1 MIRFGITGIP
11 LSCKGRTLL
20 DAVVDIHSMGLS
32 ALEVQFL
39 RLKTDERLIDLH
51 EVGKSPKELKN
62 EIVLEVLKKGDPEN
76 ISYDINK
83 PLEKEDIIKFLA
95 PSTTVS
101 LANDYEEIEHIS
113 KISKDV
119 DVTLHMHSPYYISF
133 TESRELYNRSIQV
146 TKWSLILANALKAE
160 DIIIELGMLSPT
172 EGKKPILKALDELK
186 KWMKKMSLKI
196 KIGVTTTPKKELFGS
211 IDEIFELCKSD
222 SMFFPVLNF
231 SYIYARNPE
240 LFKSPEKMQEIIS
253 KAYELSQQKLYIQF
267 SGVEMKNNEL
277 RLTPLKRSVLKFD
290 IIADILAKNNYEATV
305 ISTSPLLEHD
315 AIYMKQTY
323 EKIIAKNIEKK
334 KVIKEHVNTDKVVNK
349 SNKDLPKSKNKSNIN
364 INKNTKI
371 KLEKKESKI
380 KNNDMITTKN
390 KKSKIN
396 KDVNTQNKS
405 RSKKVEKKENKKGN
419 AYNKRKKWDNAK
431 GKEKKNVEKSS
442 KKRNEKK
449 TIKKSKK

>member
-39 RLKTDERLIDLH
+39 RLKTDERLIDPH
-51 EVGKSPKELKN
+51 EVGKPPRELKN
-62 EIVLEVLKKGDPEN
+62 EIVLEVLKNGDPEN
-76 ISYDINK
+76 ISYDINR
-83 PLEKEDIIKFLA
+83 PLEKDDIIKFLA

-133 TESRELYNRSIQV
+133 TESRELYNRSMQV
-146 TKWSLILANALKAE
+146 TKWSLILANALKA
-160 DIIIELGMLSPT
+160 DDLIIELGMLSPT

-186 KWMKKMSLKI
+186 KWMKKMSLNI
-196 KIGVTTTPKKELFGS
+196 RIGVTTTPKKELFGS
-211 IDEIFELCKSD
+211 IEEIFDLCKSD
-222 SMFFPVLNF
+222 SMFFPALNF

-240 LFKSPEKMQEIIS
+240 LFKSPEKIQEIIS
-253 KAYELSQQKLYIQF
+253 KAYELSQQKLYIQY
-267 SGVEMKNNEL
+267 SGVEIKNNEL
-277 RLTPLKRSVLKFD
+277 ILTPLKRSVLKFD

-334 KVIKEHVNTDKVVNK
+334 KVIKEHVNVEKQVNK
-349 SNKDLPKSKNKSNIN
+349 SNKSSPKIKNKSNIN
-364 INKNTKI
+364 INKSTEI
-371 KLEKKESKI
+371 DLEKKESIHK
-380 KNNDMITTKN
+380 KNDMISTKN

-396 KDVNTQNKS
+396 KSVNAQNKLTG
-405 RSKKVEKKENKKGN
+405 KKIEKKENKKGDHIT
-419 AYNKRKKWDNAK
+419 RKKENTITS
-431 GKEKKNVEKSS
+431 KEKKKGGESS

-449 TIKKSKK
+449 VIKKSKK

>member
-39 RLKTDERLIDLH
+39 RLKTDERLIDPH
-51 EVGKSPKELKN
+51 EVGKPPRELKN
-62 EIVLEVLKKGDPEN
+62 EIVLEVLKNGDPEN
-76 ISYDINK
+76 ISYDINR
-83 PLEKEDIIKFLA
+83 PLEKDDIIKFLA

-133 TESRELYNRSIQV
+133 TESRELYNRSMQV
-146 TKWSLILANALKAE
+146 TKWSLILANALKA
-160 DIIIELGMLSPT
+160 DDLIIELGMLSPT

-186 KWMKKMSLKI
+186 KWMKKMSLNI
-196 KIGVTTTPKKELFGS
+196 RIGVTTTPKKELFGS
-211 IDEIFELCKSD
+211 IEEIFDLCKSD
-222 SMFFPVLNF
+222 SMFFPALNF

-240 LFKSPEKMQEIIS
+240 LFKSPEKIQEIIS
-253 KAYELSQQKLYIQF
+253 KAYELSQQKLYIQY
-267 SGVEMKNNEL
+267 SGVEIKNDEL

-334 KVIKEHVNTDKVVNK
+334 KVIKEHVNVEKQVNK
-349 SNKDLPKSKNKSNIN
+349 SNKSSPKIKNKSNIN
-364 INKNTKI
+364 INKSTEI
-371 KLEKKESKI
+371 DLEKKESIHK
-380 KNNDMITTKN
+380 KNDMISTKN

-396 KDVNTQNKS
+396 KSVNAQNKLTG
-405 RSKKVEKKENKKGN
+405 KKIEKKENKKGDHIT
-419 AYNKRKKWDNAK
+419 RKKENTITS
-431 GKEKKNVEKSS
+431 KEKKKGGESS

-449 TIKKSKK
+449 VIKKSKK

>member
-39 RLKTDERLIDLH
+39 RLKTDERLIDPH
-51 EVGKSPKELKN
+51 EVGKPPRELKN
-62 EIVLEVLKKGDPEN
+62 EIVLEVLKNGDPEN
-76 ISYDINK
+76 ISYDINR
-83 PLEKEDIIKFLA
+83 PLEKDDIIKFLA

-133 TESRELYNRSIQV
+133 TESRELYNRSMQV
-146 TKWSLILANALKAE
+146 TKWSLILANALKA
-160 DIIIELGMLSPT
+160 DDLIIELGMLSPT

-186 KWMKKMSLKI
+186 KWMKKMSLNI
-196 KIGVTTTPKKELFGS
+196 RIGVTTTPKKELFGS
-211 IDEIFELCKSD
+211 IEEIFDLCKSD
-222 SMFFPVLNF
+222 SMFFPALNF

-240 LFKSPEKMQEIIS
+240 LFKSPEKIQEIIS
-253 KAYELSQQKLYIQF
+253 KAYELSQQKLYIQY
-267 SGVEMKNNEL
+267 SGVEIKNNEL
-277 RLTPLKRSVLKFD
+277 ILTPLKRSVLKFD

-334 KVIKEHVNTDKVVNK
+334 KVIKEHVNVEKQVNK
-349 SNKDLPKSKNKSNIN
+349 SNKSSPKIKNKSNIN
-364 INKNTKI
+364 INKSTEI
-371 KLEKKESKI
+371 DLEKKESIHK
-380 KNNDMITTKN
+380 KNDMISTKN

-396 KDVNTQNKS
+396 KSVNAQNKLTG
-405 RSKKVEKKENKKGN
+405 KKIEKKENKKG
-419 AYNKRKKWDNAK
+419 AHITRKKENTITS
-431 GKEKKNVEKSS
+431 KEKKKGGESS

-449 TIKKSKK
+449 VIKKSKK